1 MIVNGQ
7 ERADGLAVAK
17 WRVRFSGLHDLEIE
31 DAEKMGLDKVVLF
44 LVATRAG
51 KFEVQA
57 MDDGDVRRTNVAAVT
72 DFLILTGNVR
82 ERAISALANGT
93 EHGVLEPPAYDGDDQ
108 LQAAQREIDRLAA
121 FLIQYGHGP
130 LDESAVEMAM
140 RLLDDP
146 RVVGVL
152 NGTLGTVDGDG
163 EITRP
168 TPVDAGE
175 DEHEEL
181 PAHELETDPGW
192 EPADDTDDGGWDP
205 RDLPERAEPAAQVEP
220 EPEPQPEVDPAVTPP
235 QNPPEPGTDDEE
247 PGGPPR
253 GEVVGHMNDRS
264 GIRDRP
270 TSGGRDGPSI
280 AKFNPD
286 EFDAAPEGPATGK
299 PSGGKERVGV
309 AYQHKDP
316 VLQRFMNED
325 APR

>member
-1 MIVNGQ
+1 M
-7 ERADGLAVAK
+7 
-17 WRVRFSGLHDLEIE
+17 
-31 DAEKMGLDKVVLF
+31 
-44 LVATRAG
+44 
-51 KFEVQA
+51 
-57 MDDGDVRRTNVAAVT
+57 
-72 DFLILTGNVR
+72 
-82 ERAISALANGT
+82 
-93 EHGVLEPPAYDGDDQ
+93 
-108 LQAAQREIDRLAA
+108 
-121 FLIQYGHGP
+121 
-130 LDESAVEMAM
+130 
-140 RLLDDP
+140 
-146 RVVGVL
+146 
-152 NGTLGTVDGDG
+152 
-163 EITRP
+163 
-168 TPVDAGE
+168 
-175 DEHEEL
+175 
-181 PAHELETDPGW
+181 
-192 EPADDTDDGGWDP
+192 
-205 RDLPERAEPAAQVEP
+205 
-220 EPEPQPEVDPAVTPP
+220 TPP